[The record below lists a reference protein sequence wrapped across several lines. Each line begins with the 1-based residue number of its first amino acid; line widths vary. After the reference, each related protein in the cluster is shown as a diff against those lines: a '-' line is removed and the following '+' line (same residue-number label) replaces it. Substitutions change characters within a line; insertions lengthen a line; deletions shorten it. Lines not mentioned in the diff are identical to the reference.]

1 MAHGRSDLMLLP
13 AGVAQ
18 AISDILEDLE
28 TPPSLAEL
36 EERVAALEAQIAAEQ
51 NAAAKRLLQITLL
64 SLLTFWLGL
73 NGVPAE

>member
-1 MAHGRSDLMLLP
+1 MLLP